1 MHSVIAQESF
11 VKDKDNDADKK
22 GQQNARLLVANSQIG
37 RLIGKGRNNIKK
49 NENLIWCTNS
59 DTAKG

>member
-1 MHSVIAQESF
+1 VHSVIAQESS

-37 RLIGKGRNNIKK
+37 RLIGKGRNNI
-49 NENLIWCTNS
+49 
-59 DTAKG
+59 